1 MAEHPDAKVLRQ
13 GMQALAQGDL
23 DVLQQLWTSDFVLRF
38 PGDHPLAGDHKG
50 PQAAARAIGRMRE
63 ETNGTVR
70 WEPQQVFADG
80 RGRAIGTRWLTG
92 ERRGRR
98 FDAVGAVI
106 GTVVGG
112 RLASVEVF
120 EQDLDAA
127 YHFWS

>member
-1 MAEHPDAKVLRQ
+1 M
-13 GMQALAQGDL
+13 
-23 DVLQQLWTSDFVLRF
+23 
-38 PGDHPLAGDHKG
+38 
-50 PQAAARAIGRMRE
+50 
-63 ETNGTVR
+63 
-70 WEPQQVFADG
+70 
-80 RGRAIGTRWLTG
+80 IGTRRLTG

-127 YHFWS
+127 NHFWS